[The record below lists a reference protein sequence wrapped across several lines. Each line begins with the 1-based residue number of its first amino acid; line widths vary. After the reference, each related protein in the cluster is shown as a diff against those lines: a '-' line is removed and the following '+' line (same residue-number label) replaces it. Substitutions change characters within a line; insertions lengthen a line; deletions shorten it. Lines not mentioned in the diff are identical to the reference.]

1 MAKCWKHATKDFDPR
16 PHHTWGGKIQNLKY
30 APEIEGLY
38 SIMQSA
44 GKRKEEKRVENHRP
58 LVCGEPLVKISDHLK
73 NYKNLLKFDE
83 EFGYYLAGLI
93 EGSGKFNKEI
103 LEIEFDK
110 KDIKTLFWLKKRI
123 GVGTVSIKE
132 EKIKLIIKN
141 KKGLENIIKLING
154 KFLTDVKLKEWKNHE
169 WEKDFNFIILPTFDP
184 SLLQNNSFVAGY
196 FDTCGKFKIEIEPQI
211 KLESKIEGVNLE
223 IIEKIKMKFGG
234 EIVNNKYSSTSL
246 TQARYFIEYF
256 DKYSL
261 CTIKYIEFIKWRDC
275 YRILQRE
282 EHTTEKGIEKLK
294 NIKTSLEKLTSL

>member
-1 MAKCWKHATKDFDPR
+1 M
-16 PHHTWGGKIQNLKY
+16 
-30 APEIEGLY
+30 
-38 SIMQSA
+38 
-44 GKRKEEKRVENHRP
+44 
-58 LVCGEPLVKISDHLK
+58 
-73 NYKNLLKFDE
+73 LLNVV
-83 EFGYYLAGLI
+83 
-93 EGSGKFNKEI
+93 S
-103 LEIEFDK
+103 

-141 KKGLENIIKLING
+141 KKGLEYIIKLING
-154 KFLTDVKLKEWKNHE
+154 KFLTDVKIKEWKIHE
-169 WEKDFNFIILPTFDP
+169 WEKDYNFIILPTFDP

-211 KLESKIEGVNLE
+211 KLESKIEGENLE
-223 IIEKIKMKFGG
+223 IIEKIKIKFGG
-234 EIVNNKYSSTSL
+234 EVVNNKYSSTSL

-275 YRILQRE
+275 YRILQRD